1 MSRART
7 VCQDLDPMINT
18 KSTSCTWLLD
28 NSAILESK
36 LVLRYRDPDRTG
48 LKICEILVFIQLH
61 SHIEIVFCL
70 LVNIPI
76 YNLLYQS
83 LCFDS
88 VSLSLRNR
96 AFSSNPRAQALSA
109 RCFLLNGRRQDSKRS
124 LGYVREIDSKFILST
139 LGKDTANPLSHQVMA
154 SSNFFNWRQAL
165 APANT
170 QSTV

>member
-1 MSRART
+1 MHLITRQFSHPWIETGIAIPWSRPNRAKNMRN
-7 VCQDLDPMINT
+7 VC
-18 KSTSCTWLLD
+18 
-28 NSAILESK
+28 
-36 LVLRYRDPDRTG
+36 V
-48 LKICEILVFIQLH
+48 IQLH

-124 LGYVREIDSKFILST
+124 LGYVREIDSKSILST

-154 SSNFFNWRQAL
+154 SSNFFNWTQAL
-165 APANT
+165 APVNK

>member
-7 VCQDLDPMINT
+7 VCRDLGPMINT

-36 LVLRYRDPDRTG
+36 LVFRCRDPDRTG
-48 LKICEILVFIQLH
+48 WKYAKFWCYTVAL
-61 SHIEIVFCL
+61 SHWDSLFL
-70 LVNIPI
+70 LVNSPI
-76 YNLLYQS
+76 YNFLYQS

-154 SSNFFNWRQAL
+154 WSNFFNLTQAL
-165 APANT
+165 APVNT